1 MKILIATHNKDKI
14 KEIVDEFSDLSTKFV
29 TLNDLGEDYAPPA
42 EDGNSYAD
50 NALIK
55 AKYYH
60 EKTGLPCISDD
71 SGLEVEALDGEPGI
85 YSARYAGENAS
96 YKENNLKLI
105 NNLNKIGIS
114 KSPAKYVCTLAF
126 FYDDTLY
133 FTSMGVCEGHIKT
146 TPSGH
151 NGFGYDPYFYVEDNV
166 SMADITTAHK
176 AQISHRGQAIRN
188 MRKILNLS
196 FFSSN
201 K

>member
-14 KEIVDEFSDLSTKFV
+14 KEIADEFSDLPINFI
-29 TLNDLGEDYAPPA
+29 TLNDLDEEYTQPV
-42 EDGNSYAD
+42 EDGKSYVD

-71 SGLEVEALDGEPGI
+71 SGLEVEALNNEPGI

-114 KSPAKYVCTLAF
+114 KSPAKYVCALAF
-126 FYDDTLY
+126 FYDVTLY
-133 FTSMGVCEGHIKT
+133 YTSMGICEGHIKT

-151 NGFGYDPYFYVEDNV
+151 NGFGYDPYFYVEDNI
-166 SMADITTAHK
+166 SMADMTTADK

-188 MRKILNLS
+188 MRENLKS
-196 FFSSN
+196 FIFHQG
-201 K
+201 

>member
-14 KEIVDEFSDLSTKFV
+14 KEIVDEFSDLPINFI
-29 TLNDLGEDYAPPA
+29 TLSDLDEEYTQPV
-42 EDGNSYAD
+42 EDGESYVD

-105 NNLNKIGIS
+105 NNLNKLGIS
-114 KSPAKYVCTLAF
+114 KSPAKYVCALAF
-126 FYDDTLY
+126 VYGESLY
-133 FTSMGVCEGHIKT
+133 YTSRGICEGHIKT

-151 NGFGYDPYFYVEDNV
+151 NGFGYDPYFYIEDNV
-166 SMADITTAHK
+166 SMADITTGSK

-188 MRKILNLS
+188 MRKLLNLL
-196 FFSSN
+196 FFTRT